1 MGPPAGE
8 EGAALHPIE
17 RFYRQYRDDVYR
29 YLLGLARD
37 PILAEDLLS
46 ETFLEALRALPAF
59 RGESSAKTWL
69 FGIARNVWLRQ
80 LQKGRAHAPLDE
92 RLGLYLA
99 DGLDD
104 LCRRQTLARIGELL
118 RQRGDPAETVVRMR
132 ADGWPYAEIAGRLQ
146 ISEASARVIDFRT
159 KRWLRSALEKEGL
172 L

>member
-1 MGPPAGE
+1 MA
-8 EGAALHPIE
+8 
-17 RFYRQYRDDVYR
+17 RQPSRVAV
-29 YLLGLARD
+29 L
-37 PILAEDLLS
+37 PLS
-46 ETFLEALRALPAF
+46 SFFPALRALPAF
-59 RGESSAKTWL
+59 RGESTAKTWL

-80 LQKGRAHAPLDE
+80 LQKGRAHAPFDE

-118 RQRGDPAETVVRMR
+118 HRRGDPAETVVRMR

-159 KRWLRSALEKEGL
+159 KRWLRAALEKEGSL
-172 L
+172 

>member
-1 MGPPAGE
+1 MPATSGCGSCKK
-8 EGAALHPIE
+8 GAPT
-17 RFYRQYRDDVYR
+17 
-29 YLLGLARD
+29 
-37 PILAEDLLS
+37 P
-46 ETFLEALRALPAF
+46 
-59 RGESSAKTWL
+59 
-69 FGIARNVWLRQ
+69 
-80 LQKGRAHAPLDE
+80 PLDE

-159 KRWLRSALEKEGL
+159 KRWLRAALEKEGSL
-172 L
+172 